1 MESSSQT
8 NATMESSSINVSHG
22 PTTTSS
28 SRKRLR
34 TSWTDAHI
42 ISYMDN
48 GTPRR
53 RCHHCAVCWS
63 STTSTGTIAK
73 HLAEKHR
80 LSGDSNQNSGIS
92 RQIQSSIEFAKVSRV
107 LENKIDVAIT
117 KYIVMGILPHAHVES
132 LEFKEFIHQMVPGY
146 QVKTRRT
153 IKRSIL
159 EMYVVLRHHVINM
172 LSKCESRFS
181 ITFDGWSNNSLKGF
195 YSVTLHWACPETAR
209 SRSMLLDF
217 VHVFPGVGSGKRCA
231 HALFR
236 RLRSFNISSRLL
248 ATIFD
253 GASDAQAAAKE
264 LSMLLQNE
272 HGKEILAPSHML
284 RCMVHTFQLGIKSAL
299 EVISPSTEKLR
310 TVLSTIRSSKV
321 RREVF
326 RKYARLVEH
335 REREPPRLDV
345 VTRWNS
351 TLEMFRQA
359 IKDRD
364 VLNFTISDLTISSD
378 FNGYVLTGEDWSHIH
393 AMEEWLDT
401 PAEVSTFLG
410 GSRYPTLSLASLA
423 YNCLLNHCNQFLDS
437 SLPASSRFTQ
447 EVLQSASENCLQY
460 LIKYQ
465 ESLKSIPSRIA
476 MFLDPR

>member
-8 NATMESSSINVSHG
+8 HAAMDSSSINVSHG
-22 PTTTSS
+22 QTSM
-28 SRKRLR
+28 SRKRQR

-53 RCHHCAVCWS
+53 RCHHCHVCWS
-63 STTSTGTIAK
+63 SKTSTGTIAK
-73 HLAEKHR
+73 HLTEKHH
-80 LSGDSNQNSGIS
+80 LSDEPNQNSGIS
-92 RQIQSSIEFAKVSRV
+92 KIIQSSIESTKVSRV
-107 LENKIDVAIT
+107 LEKKIDCFVT
-117 KYIVMGILPHAHVES
+117 RYIVKGTLPHAHVES
-132 LEFKEFIHQMVPGY
+132 DAFKEFVHDLVPGY
-146 QVKTRRT
+146 QMKTRRT

-159 EMYVVLRHHVINM
+159 EMYVVLRHQVIDL
-172 LSKCESRFS
+172 LSKSQSRFS
-181 ITFDGWSNNSLKGF
+181 ITFDGWSNSSLKGF
-195 YSVTLHWACPETAR
+195 YSVTLHWACHETTR

-231 HALFR
+231 HALFC
-236 RLRSFNISSRLL
+236 RLGSFNISSRLL

-253 GASDAQAAAKE
+253 GASDAQMAAKE

-299 EVISPSTEKLR
+299 EIISPSTEKLR
-310 TVLSTIRSSKV
+310 TMLQTIRSSKV

-326 RKYARLVEH
+326 RKYAKMVEH
-335 REREPPRLDV
+335 REKEPPRLDV

-364 VLNFTISDLTISSD
+364 ILNFTISDLTISSD
-378 FNGYVLTGEDWSHIH
+378 FNGYVLTVEDWSHIH
-393 AMEEWLDT
+393 AMEEWLET

-437 SLPASSRFTQ
+437 SLPRSSRFTQ
-447 EVLQSASENCLQY
+447 EVLQKASENCLQY

>member
-8 NATMESSSINVSHG
+8 HAAMGSSSINVSHG
-22 PTTTSS
+22 QTSM
-28 SRKRLR
+28 SRKRQR
-34 TSWTDAHI
+34 SSWTDAHI

-48 GTPRR
+48 GAPRR
-53 RCHHCAVCWS
+53 RCHHCHVCWNS
-63 STTSTGTIAK
+63 KTSTGTIAK
-73 HLAEKHR
+73 HLTEKHH
-80 LSGDSNQNSGIS
+80 LSDEPNQNSGIS
-92 RQIQSSIEFAKVSRV
+92 KIIQSSIESTKVSRF
-107 LENKIDVAIT
+107 LEKKIDCFVT
-117 KYIVMGILPHAHVES
+117 RYIVKGTLPHAHVES
-132 LEFKEFIHQMVPGY
+132 DAFKEFVHDLVPGY
-146 QVKTRRT
+146 QMKTRRT
-153 IKRSIL
+153 IKHSIL
-159 EMYVVLRHHVINM
+159 EMYVVLRHQVID
-172 LSKCESRFS
+172 LLPKSQSRFS
-181 ITFDGWSNNSLKGF
+181 ITFDGWSNSSLKGF
-195 YSVTLHWACPETAR
+195 YSVTLHWACHETTR

-217 VHVFPGVGSGKRCA
+217 VHVFPGAGSVKRCA
-231 HALFR
+231 HALFC
-236 RLRSFNISSRLL
+236 RLGSFNISSRLL

-253 GASDAQAAAKE
+253 GDSDAQMAAKE
-264 LSMLLQNE
+264 FSMLLQNE

-299 EVISPSTEKLR
+299 EIISPSTEKLR
-310 TVLSTIRSSKV
+310 TVLQIIRSSKV

-326 RKYARLVEH
+326 RKYAKMVEH
-335 REREPPRLDV
+335 REKETPRLDV

-364 VLNFTISDLTISSD
+364 ILNFTISDLTISSD
-378 FNGYVLTGEDWSHIH
+378 FNGYALTVEDWSHIH
-393 AMEEWLDT
+393 VMEEWLET

-437 SLPASSRFTQ
+437 SPPGSSRLTQ
-447 EVLQSASENCLQY
+447 EVLQNASENCLQY